1 MPEISKLENFE
12 NFGNLNRLYLQDV
25 LYYKLIL
32 NYKKIFMARKSIL
45 VVDDE
50 KSQREILEMILSSE
64 GYDVTM
70 ASSGEAAMKF
80 VADRHFDLVLTDLK
94 MTGMS
99 GLDLLKQLTDFDK
112 SIIVLLLTAHG
123 TVDSAVDALRLGAFD
138 YLQKPYDREKLLDT
152 ISRALNKLTN
162 LDAEIV
168 SASPEM
174 DRVKKLILKVAKSNS
189 TVLIRGESGTGKE
202 LIARSIHNNS
212 LRASEVFQAVNCA
225 AINENL
231 LESEL
236 FGHEKGSFTGAVG
249 EKKGLF
255 EVADGGTL
263 FLDEI
268 GELDVSLQAK
278 LLRALQEKQI
288 RRVGATREINT
299 DVRVVAA
306 TNRDLLKMTKEG
318 SFREDLYYRLNV
330 LSIEIPPLRER
341 RSDVMLLMEYFI
353 KKHTRDTNRKIS
365 LSPEARRIF
374 EDYSYPGNV
383 RQLESAIERAILL
396 CENDTITVDDLPP
409 EMTQG
414 TRAASVSN
422 DLFKLPPEGV
432 SFEDVERSLIMQA
445 MDRTDNNITKSAK
458 LLGLTFRTL
467 QYRLEK
473 FGIKRD
479 GAEDEEEA

>member
-1 MPEISKLENFE
+1 
-12 NFGNLNRLYLQDV
+12 
-25 LYYKLIL
+25 
-32 NYKKIFMARKSIL
+32 MARKSIL

-50 KSQREILEMILSSE
+50 KSQREILEMILAGE
-64 GYDVTM
+64 GYDVTT

-99 GLDLLKQLTDFDK
+99 GLDLLKELTDFDK
-112 SIIVLLLTAHG
+112 SIIVILLTAHG

-138 YLQKPYDREKLLDT
+138 YLQKPYDREKLLET
-152 ISRALNKLTN
+152 ISRALNKLKT
-162 LDAEIV
+162 LDAEII
-168 SASPEM
+168 SSSPEM
-174 DRVKKLILKVAKSNS
+174 DKVKKLILKIANSNS

-212 LRASEVFQAVNCA
+212 PRTDEIFQAVNCA

-236 FGHEKGSFTGAVG
+236 FGHEKGSFTGAVN

-268 GELDVSLQAK
+268 GELDIALQAK

-288 RRVGATREINT
+288 RRVGGTKEINV

-306 TNRDLLKMTKEG
+306 TNRDLLQMSQEG
-318 SFREDLYYRLNV
+318 RFREDLYYRLNV
-330 LSIEIPPLRER
+330 LSIELPALRTR
-341 RSDVMLLMEYFI
+341 RTDVPVLIEYFLQ
-353 KKHTRDTNRKIS
+353 KHTRGTNRKVTIDA
-365 LSPEARRIF
+365 PARKLL
-374 EDYSYPGNV
+374 ENYSYPGNV
-383 RQLESAIERAILL
+383 RQLESALERAILL
-396 CENDTITVDDLPP
+396 CENNQITLDDLPP
-409 EMTQG
+409 EMTN
-414 TRAASVSN
+414 AARPAATI
-422 DLFKLPPEGV
+422 DLFKLPAEGIN
-432 SFEDVERSLIMQA
+432 FEDVERSLIMQA
-445 MDRTDNNITKSAK
+445 MERTDNNITKSAK

-473 FGIKRD
+473 FGFKKD
-479 GAEDEEEA
+479 TGEGEEDEA

>member
-1 MPEISKLENFE
+1 
-12 NFGNLNRLYLQDV
+12 
-25 LYYKLIL
+25 
-32 NYKKIFMARKSIL
+32 MARKSIL

-50 KSQREILEMILSSE
+50 KSQREILEMILSGE
-64 GYDVTM
+64 GYDVTT

-99 GLDLLKQLTDFDK
+99 GLELLKELTDFDK

-138 YLQKPYDREKLLDT
+138 YLQKPYDRVKLLDT
-152 ISRALNKLTN
+152 VSRALNKLTN
-162 LDAEIV
+162 LDADIV
-168 SASPEM
+168 SESPEM
-174 DRVKKLILKVAKSNS
+174 DKVKKLIVKVAKSNS

-202 LIARSIHNNS
+202 LIARAIHNNS

-236 FGHEKGSFTGAVG
+236 FGHEKGSFTGAIG

-268 GELDVSLQAK
+268 GELDISLQAK
-278 LLRALQEKQI
+278 ILRALQEKQI
-288 RRVGATREINT
+288 RRVGGTREINT

-306 TNRDLLKMTKEG
+306 TNRDLLKMSQDG
-318 SFREDLYYRLNV
+318 RFREDLYYRLNV
-330 LSIEIPPLRER
+330 LSIELPALRER
-341 RSDVMLLMEYFI
+341 RTDVPILMNYFLE
-353 KKHTRDTNRKIS
+353 KHTRGTNFKVTIENSARK
-365 LSPEARRIF
+365 LLEN
-374 EDYSYPGNV
+374 YSYPGNV

-396 CENDTITVDDLPP
+396 CENNVITTEDLPP
-409 EMTQG
+409 EMVRENAPTNS
-414 TRAASVSN
+414 A
-422 DLFKLPPEGV
+422 DLFKLPAEGIN
-432 SFEDVERSLIMQA
+432 FEDVERSLIMQA

-473 FGIKRD
+473 FAVKKDESGD
-479 GAEDEEEA
+479 AEE

>member
-1 MPEISKLENFE
+1 
-12 NFGNLNRLYLQDV
+12 
-25 LYYKLIL
+25 
-32 NYKKIFMARKSIL
+32 MARKSIL

-50 KSQREILEMILSSE
+50 KSQREILEMILSDE
-64 GYDVTM
+64 GYNVTT

-80 VADRHFDLVLTDLK
+80 VEDRHFDLVLTDLK

-138 YLQKPYDREKLLDT
+138 YLQKPYHREKLLET
-152 ISRALNKLTN
+152 IERALTQLSS
-162 LDAEIV
+162 LDLEII

-174 DRVKKLILKVAKSNS
+174 DKVKKLILKIAKSNA

-202 LIARSIHNNS
+202 LMARAIHKNS
-212 LRASEVFQAVNCA
+212 LRSNEIFQAVNCA

-268 GELDVSLQAK
+268 GELDISLQAK
-278 LLRALQEKQI
+278 ILRALQEKQI
-288 RRVGATREINT
+288 RRVGGTKEINT

-306 TNRDLLKMTKEG
+306 TNRDLLKMAEEG

-330 LSIEIPPLRER
+330 LSLEIPPLRER
-341 RSDVMLLMEYFI
+341 RSDIPVLIEYFL
-353 KKHTRDTNRKIS
+353 KKHTRDSKREIS
-365 LSPEARRIF
+365 IEREAKKLL

-383 RQLESAIERAILL
+383 RQLESALERAILL
-396 CENDTITVDDLPP
+396 CENNTITVDDLPP
-409 EMTQG
+409 EMTQSSKP
-414 TRAASVSN
+414 ASA
-422 DLFKLPPEGV
+422 DELFKLPPEGV
-432 SFEDVERSLIMQA
+432 NFEDVEKSLITQA
-445 MDRTDNNITKSAK
+445 MERTDNNITKSAK

-479 GAEDEEEA
+479 VDETEEEES

>member
-1 MPEISKLENFE
+1 
-12 NFGNLNRLYLQDV
+12 
-25 LYYKLIL
+25 
-32 NYKKIFMARKSIL
+32 MARKSIL

-50 KSQREILEMILSSE
+50 KNQREILETILSGE
-64 GYDVTM
+64 GYDVTT

-80 VADRHFDLVLTDLK
+80 VQSRRFDLVLTDLK

-99 GLDLLKQLTDFDK
+99 GLDLLKELTNFDK
-112 SIIVLLLTAHG
+112 SIIVILLTAHG
-123 TVDSAVDALRLGAFD
+123 SVDSAVDSLRLGAFD
-138 YLQKPYDREKLLDT
+138 YLQKPYDSEKLLDT
-152 ISRALNKLTN
+152 ISRALNKLSA
-162 LDAEIV
+162 LDTEIV
-168 SASPEM
+168 SVSPEM
-174 DRVKKLILKVAKSNS
+174 DKVKKLILKIAKSNS
-189 TVLIRGESGTGKE
+189 TVMIRGESGTGKE
-202 LIARSIHNNS
+202 LIARSIHMNS
-212 LRASEVFQAVNCA
+212 LRASNTFQAVNCA

-255 EVADGGTL
+255 EIADGGTL

-268 GELDVSLQAK
+268 GELDIALQAK
-278 LLRALQEKQI
+278 LLRALQEKEI
-288 RRVGATREINT
+288 RRVGGVKEIPV
-299 DVRVVAA
+299 DVRVLAA
-306 TNRDLLKMTKEG
+306 TNRDLLKMTEEQR
-318 SFREDLYYRLNV
+318 FREDLYYRLNV

-341 RSDVMLLMEYFI
+341 TSDLQVLIDYFV
-353 KKHTRDTNRKIS
+353 KKHTRGTSRDIKFDSAAKKLLN
-365 LSPEARRIF
+365 
-374 EDYSYPGNV
+374 DYHYPGNV

-409 EMTQG
+409 EMSQG
-414 TRAASVSN
+414 SRPAAVGGDITN
-422 DLFKLPPEGV
+422 FKLPPEGV

-473 FGIKRD
+473 FGFKKEGD
-479 GAEDEEEA
+479 GTGEEEES